1 MLTAEKMTTK
11 HLTKNSTE
19 PHSFLLPLPKVGW
32 AAYVPRLTWA
42 GGNVGLRVPMRKN
55 VERVSAGK
63 SSPSYDA
70 FIHVLIL
77 SSLKKNKTKE
87 VLFFINMNESF

>member
-1 MLTAEKMTTK
+1 
-11 HLTKNSTE
+11 
-19 PHSFLLPLPKVGW
+19 
-32 AAYVPRLTWA
+32 
-42 GGNVGLRVPMRKN
+42 MRKN